1 MIVLQFRIRKM
12 IPSTSIP
19 IQQRRR
25 LDGLFAVLTS
35 LTLKSVVSFAKSA
48 LVKLEKLSESVERKM
63 TFSVF
68 FLVDDRGGQRLL
80 VGLPLEDL
88 LFDCPG

>member
-1 MIVLQFRIRKM
+1 MV
-12 IPSTSIP
+12 PSTNIS

-68 FLVDDRGGQRLL
+68 SLIDDRRGQGLL

-88 LFDCPG
+88 LFDCPGRNEAIDKT